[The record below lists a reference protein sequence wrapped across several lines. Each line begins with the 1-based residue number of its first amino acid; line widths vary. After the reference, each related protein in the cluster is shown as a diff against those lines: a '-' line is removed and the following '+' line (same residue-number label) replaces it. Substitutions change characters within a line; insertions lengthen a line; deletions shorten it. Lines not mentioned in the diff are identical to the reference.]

1 MSDPITPLNSEQLA
15 KQESQAAKEGVVH
28 RDLVAVD
35 IATNEI
41 VLRGQ
46 MDETIS
52 SHAARAAED
61 GKGWGRFV
69 SRFLNLFQSD
79 HGAKAQAGDLERAQN
94 IARIEESS
102 GFERNQASA
111 DAQDKLAK

>member
-1 MSDPITPLNSEQLA
+1 MSSPITPLTPEQLT
-15 KQESQAAKEGVVH
+15 KQESQAAKEGAVH

-52 SHAARAAED
+52 SHAARADEE
-61 GKGWGRFV
+61 GKSWGKLV

-94 IARIEESS
+94 VARIEESS
-102 GFERNQASA
+102 GFERNQTPGNAS
-111 DAQDKLAK
+111 DQSAK